1 MQASEAAGNASTLLA
16 PVRKTLTK
24 VKEYPPE
31 RDVSGEEPRI
41 GVFVCHCGLNI
52 GGVVNVPGVTES
64 VKTLPYVVYAEN
76 NLYSCSQD
84 TQERIKKIIE
94 EQRLNR
100 VVVASCSPRTHEPL
114 FQGTIREAGLNK
126 YLFEMVNI
134 RDQCS
139 WVHRDI
145 PEEATQKAA
154 ELVKMAVAKAALIQP
169 LPELTISVIPKA
181 LVIGGGVTGM
191 TAALGLANQGFECF
205 LIERTDELGGN
216 ARRLRYTLEG
226 DDLSK
231 FLEELIQEV
240 EGHDLIH
247 IYKNAE
253 LKETAGYIGNF
264 KTQVLAQGKE
274 AVLEHGVIIVAAG
287 GREYR
292 PSEYS
297 YGSHEKV
304 LTQLE
309 LEERL
314 AEGQFKPSELGNVV
328 MIQCVGSR
336 TRERLYCSKVCCSQA
351 VKNALKIKELNPS
364 ANVYILYRDLR
375 TYSFKEGFYKKA
387 RDTGVTFL
395 RYPEG
400 REPEVTIEDGRIRV
414 KVVDPLLDA
423 ELTIKPD
430 ILVLSVGIL
439 PQSGNDELS
448 KMLTVPLNEDGFFL
462 EAHVKLR
469 PVEFA
474 SDGIF
479 VAGLAHS
486 PKPIEEAISQAL
498 AAAGKAAIPLA
509 KGLVSVEP
517 IVSSVDEEKCIG
529 CGLCESLCAFSA
541 IRVVSKNGVNRAQS
555 ISASCKGCG
564 LCAANCPQQAIS
576 MGHFRSEEIIAQ
588 IRALAVV

>member
-1 MQASEAAGNASTLLA
+1 
-16 PVRKTLTK
+16 
-24 VKEYPPE
+24 
-31 RDVSGEEPRI
+31 
-41 GVFVCHCGLNI
+41 
-52 GGVVNVPGVTES
+52 
-64 VKTLPYVVYAEN
+64 
-76 NLYSCSQD
+76 
-84 TQERIKKIIE
+84 
-94 EQRLNR
+94 
-100 VVVASCSPRTHEPL
+100 
-114 FQGTIREAGLNK
+114 
-126 YLFEMVNI
+126 
-134 RDQCS
+134 
-139 WVHRDI
+139 
-145 PEEATQKAA
+145 
-154 ELVKMAVAKAALIQP
+154 
-169 LPELTISVIPKA
+169 
-181 LVIGGGVTGM
+181 
-191 TAALGLANQGFECF
+191 
-205 LIERTDELGGN
+205 
-216 ARRLRYTLEG
+216 
-226 DDLSK
+226 
-231 FLEELIQEV
+231 
-240 EGHDLIH
+240 
-247 IYKNAE
+247 
-253 LKETAGYIGNF
+253 
-264 KTQVLAQGKE
+264 
-274 AVLEHGVIIVAAG
+274 
-287 GREYR
+287 
-292 PSEYS
+292 
-297 YGSHEKV
+297 
-304 LTQLE
+304 
-309 LEERL
+309 
-314 AEGQFKPSELGNVV
+314 
-328 MIQCVGSR
+328 
-336 TRERLYCSKVCCSQA
+336 